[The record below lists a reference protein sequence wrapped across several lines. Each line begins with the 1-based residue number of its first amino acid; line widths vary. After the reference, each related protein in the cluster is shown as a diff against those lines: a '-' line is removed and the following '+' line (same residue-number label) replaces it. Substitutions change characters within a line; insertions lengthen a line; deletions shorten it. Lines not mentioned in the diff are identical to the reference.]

1 MKMAIVSG
9 RGCGENHSFSSV
21 LRKTVLSLLL
31 LLVSSLVFAQKV
43 ITGQV
48 VSSDDDEPLP
58 GVTVIV
64 NGTTRG
70 TVTDIDGKYT
80 LETQEGDEAL
90 VFSYVGYRKLEVAI
104 GSLNVIDVS
113 MSLDI
118 EQLDEVIVV
127 AYGVVRKSDHT
138 GSISSIKAE
147 DITSVPAASPV
158 QALQGKVSGVRVVS
172 NSGTPG
178 EAPTVRIR
186 GVGTFG
192 DASPIYVVDGLILQ
206 DITFLNA
213 SDIKSMEVLKD
224 ASATALYGSRGANG
238 VILVTT
244 KTGSKGDKAVVEAS
258 FEQGAQSI
266 TQYIDMLE
274 AREFAEVINTIQ
286 PGTFN
291 NLSLLENTDWQQEV
305 YRDLAPLTTA
315 QISVRGGSEKVGYF
329 VSAGY
334 FDQAGIIPKSGFE
347 RFNVRINNHYE
358 PFEGLK
364 LGHNLNFTRFTQDL
378 APGVVASTLRAWP
391 TDPARD
397 ENGAFFGNRG
407 NGNPL
412 AAIAFNN
419 SIREGFRTVGNFYAD
434 IRFLKDFTFRTSYG
448 IDYEFANTSRFTPE
462 FFVTP
467 QQQNPVS
474 QLSKGEERTDNWL
487 WENTLTWDKDLG
499 SHRLNVLVGY
509 TLQEDNRETLNVG
522 GEDLIRDFITFLPGN
537 LENITSVS
545 NRAAIESRT
554 SYLFRTNYVAF
565 EKYLLTLSFRR
576 DGSSRFSANNRWGNF
591 PSVAVGWN
599 ISEEGFFGGLNSLI
613 PYLKMKASY
622 GVVGNDKIPVMSRF
636 TLIDLDAG
644 AVFGIDETLNGGAT
658 FNTSGN
664 PNLIWEEAKQFN
676 IGVEAELLNGR
687 LLMEIDYYDRTTEGV
702 LVPLQLPGHFG
713 NGSFATTFFNA
724 ADVRNNGIDL
734 NLGWRD
740 QVASVNYAFGAN
752 ISTVNNEVLQVT
764 EGTGNTQFLS
774 LGNLGNGQNVKRVE
788 KGFPI
793 GYFYGYKVI
802 GIFQN
807 EAQLD
812 QHPRISTQGVGDFIY
827 QDVNGDGQITP
838 DDRTNIGSPFAD
850 LIYGFN
856 MDFGYKG
863 IEVSLDWQGELGKEI
878 YNGKNAVR
886 SGQFNYESSVI
897 NAWNGEGSSNSEP
910 RITASG
916 VNYSQSDWFIQDG
929 SYLRLRTATISYN
942 IPNNLLEKVKM
953 TQARVYLRGTNVL
966 TFTKYSGYTP
976 EIGGDVGSSGI
987 DTGLYPVTAIYS
999 VGMNLT
1005 F

>member
-1 MKMAIVSG
+1 MNMAIVSG
-9 RGCGENHSFSSV
+9 QDHDEYNSS
-21 LRKTVLSLLL
+21 RTVLLKALLYAL
-31 LLVSSLVFAQKV
+31 LMLLSCLVFAQR
-43 ITGQV
+43 TLSGQV
-48 VSSDDDEPLP
+48 VSEEDGETLP

-70 TVTDIDGKYT
+70 TITDINGKYT
-80 LETQEGDEAL
+80 LETKAGDEVL
-90 VFSYVGYRKLEVAI
+90 VFSYVGYQKVKVAI
-104 GSLNVIDVS
+104 ENQSVIDVS
-113 MSLDI
+113 MRLDI
-118 EQLDEVIVV
+118 EQLDEVVVV

-138 GSISSIKAE
+138 GSVSSIKAE

-244 KTGSKGDKAVVEAS
+244 KSGNQSDKAIVEAS

-291 NLSLLENTDWQQEV
+291 NLNLLENTDWQREV

-315 QISVRGGSEKVGYF
+315 QLSIRGGSEKVGYF

-334 FDQAGIIPKSGFE
+334 FDQEGIIPKSGFE
-347 RFNVRINNHYE
+347 RFNVRLNNHYE

-364 LGHNLNFTRFTQDL
+364 LGHNLNFTRFTQDQ

-397 ENGAFFGNRG
+397 ENGFFGNRG

-412 AAIAFNN
+412 AAIEFNN
-419 SIREGFRTVGNFYAD
+419 STRVGFRTVGNFYAD
-434 IRFLKDFTFRTSYG
+434 IRFLDDFTFRTSYG
-448 IDYEFANTSRFTPE
+448 IDYEFANTTRFTPE

-499 SHRLNVLVGY
+499 DHRLNVLVGY
-509 TLQEDNRETLNVG
+509 TLQEDNRETLSVG
-522 GEDLIRDFITFLPGN
+522 GEDLIRDFITFLPSN

-545 NRAAIESRT
+545 NGAAIESRT
-554 SYLFRTNYVAF
+554 SYLFRANYVAL
-565 EKYLLTLSFRR
+565 EKYLLTVSFRR
-576 DGSSRFSANNRWGNF
+576 DGSSRFSTNNRWGNF
-591 PSVAVGWN
+591 PSLAVGWN
-599 ISEEGFFGGLNSLI
+599 ISEENFFGGLTSFI
-613 PYLKMKASY
+613 PYLKLKASY

-658 FNTSGN
+658 LSNSGN
-664 PNLIWEEAKQFN
+664 PNLIWEEARQFN
-676 IGVEAELLNGR
+676 IGVETELLDGR
-687 LLMEIDYYDRTTEGV
+687 LLMEIDYYDRTTKGV
-702 LVPLQLPGHFG
+702 LVPLQLPAHFG

-734 NLGWRD
+734 NLGWRE
-740 QVASVNYAFGAN
+740 QVGGIKYALGAN

-788 KGFPI
+788 KGLPI
-793 GYFYGYKVI
+793 GYFYGYRVI

-807 EAQLD
+807 EAELN
-812 QHPRISTQGVGDFIY
+812 QHPRFSTQGVGDFIY
-827 QDVNGDGQITP
+827 EDVNGDGQMTP

-886 SGQFNYESSVI
+886 SGQFNYEASVLD
-897 NAWNGEGSSNSEP
+897 AWSGEGTANTEP

-929 SYLRLRTATISYN
+929 SYLRLRTATIAYN
-942 IPNNLLEKVKM
+942 IPNKLIEKLKLGK
-953 TQARVYLRGTNVL
+953 ARVYLRGTNLL
-966 TFTKYSGYTP
+966 TFTKYTGYTP

-999 VGMNLT
+999 TGVNLT

>member
-1 MKMAIVSG
+1 MNMAIVLSHG
-9 RGCGENHSFSSV
+9 HDLYGP
-21 LRKTVLSLLL
+21 LRITLLRTLFFFLLASLGTQA
-31 LLVSSLVFAQKV
+31 FAQR
-43 ITGQV
+43 TLSGQV
-48 VSSDDDEPLP
+48 TSAEENEPLP
-58 GVTVIV
+58 GVTIII

-70 TVTDIDGKYT
+70 TITDIEGNYELDV
-80 LETQEGDEAL
+80 QEGDESL
-90 VFSYVGYRKLEVAI
+90 VFSYVGYKQVEMTI
-104 GSLNVIDVS
+104 GNQSVIDVS

-138 GSISSIKAE
+138 GSVSSIKAE

-178 EAPTVRIR
+178 EAPSVRIR

-213 SDIKSMEVLKD
+213 SDIQSMEVLKD

-244 KTGSKGDKAVVEAS
+244 KTGSRGDKATVDVS

-266 TQYIDMLE
+266 SQYIDMLE
-274 AREFAEVINTIQ
+274 AREFAQVINEIQ

-291 NLSLLENTDWQQEV
+291 NLNLLENTDWQREV
-305 YRDLAPLTTA
+305 YRNMAPLTTA
-315 QISVRGGSEKVGYF
+315 QVSVRGGSEKVGYF

-334 FDQAGIIPKSGFE
+334 FDQSGIIPKSGFE

-364 LGHNLNFTRFTQDL
+364 IGHNVNFTRFTQDL

-391 TDPARD
+391 TDPSRD
-397 ENGAFFGNRG
+397 ENGDFFGNRG

-419 SIREGFRTVGNFYAD
+419 STREGFRAVGNFFAD
-434 IRFLKDFTFRTSYG
+434 IRFLNDFTFRTSYG
-448 IDYEFANTSRFTPE
+448 IDYEFANTARFTPE

-487 WENTLTWDKDLG
+487 WENTLTWDKDFG
-499 SHRLNVLVGY
+499 DHRLNVLAGY
-509 TLQEDNRETLNVG
+509 TLQEDNRETLSVG
-522 GEDLIRDFITFLPGN
+522 GEDLIRDFITFLPSN

-545 NRAAIESRT
+545 NRAAIESRS
-554 SYLFRTNYVAF
+554 SYLFRANYVAL
-565 EKYLLTLSFRR
+565 EKYLLTVSFRR
-576 DGSSRFSANNRWGNF
+576 DGSSRFASANRWGNF

-599 ISEEGFFGGLNSLI
+599 VSEEGFFGGLTSFI
-613 PYLKMKASY
+613 PYVKMKASY

-644 AVFGIDETLNGGAT
+644 AVFGIDETLNNGAT

-664 PNLIWEEAKQFN
+664 PNLIWEEARQFN
-676 IGVEAELLNGR
+676 VGVEAEMLDGR
-687 LLMEIDYYDRTTEGV
+687 LLMEMDYYDRTTEGV

-740 QVASVNYAFGAN
+740 RKGKVDYALSAN

-774 LGNLGNGQNVKRVE
+774 LGSLGNGQNVKRVE

-793 GYFYGYKVI
+793 GYFYGYRVI

-807 EAQLD
+807 ESELD
-812 QHPRISTQGVGDFIY
+812 QHARFSTQGVGDFIY
-827 QDVNGDGQITP
+827 EDVNGDGQMTP
-838 DDRTNIGSPFAD
+838 DDRTMIGSPFAD

-856 MDFGYKG
+856 MDFGFRG

-886 SGQFNYESSVI
+886 SGQFNYESSVL
-897 NAWNGEGSSNSEP
+897 NAWTGEGTSNSEP

-929 SYLRLRTATISYN
+929 SYLRLRTATISYK
-942 IPNNLLEKVKM
+942 IPSNLLEKAKLN
-953 TQARVYLRGTNVL
+953 QAKIYLRGTNLL
-966 TFTKYSGYTP
+966 TFTKYTGYTP

-999 VGMNLT
+999 TGINVT

>member
-1 MKMAIVSG
+1 MNMAIVIKHG
-9 RGCGENHSFSSV
+9 HELFYPFRNV
-21 LRKTVLSLLL
+21 LLPALAYFLLMLLSA
-31 LLVSSLVFAQKV
+31 SVFAQNS
-43 ITGQV
+43 ISGQV
-48 VSSDDDEPLP
+48 VSSEDNDPLP
-58 GVTVIV
+58 GVTVII

-70 TVTDIDGKYT
+70 TITDLNGNYT
-80 LETQEGDEAL
+80 LEVDEGDEVL
-90 VFSYVGYRKLEVAI
+90 VFSYVGYQKVEAI
-104 GSLNVIDVS
+104 IENRGVIDVAL
-113 MSLDI
+113 SLDI

-213 SDIKSMEVLKD
+213 ADIQSMEVLKD

-244 KTGSKGDKAVVEAS
+244 KSGSKGDKAVVEAS
-258 FEQGAQSI
+258 FEQGVQSI
-266 TQYIDMLE
+266 LQYIDMLE

-291 NLSLLENTDWQQEV
+291 NLNLLENTDWQREV

-347 RFNVRINNHYE
+347 RFNVRLNNYYE
-358 PFEGLK
+358 PVEGLK
-364 LGHNLNFTRFTQDL
+364 LGHNLNFTRFSQDL

-391 TDPARD
+391 TDPTRD
-397 ENGAFFGNRG
+397 ENGELFGNRG

-412 AAIAFNN
+412 AAIEFTN
-419 SIREGFRTVGNFYAD
+419 STREGFRAVGNFYAD
-434 IRFLKDFTFRTSYG
+434 IQFLKDFTFRTSYG
-448 IDYEFANTSRFTPE
+448 VDYEFSNTFRFTPE

-499 SHRLNVLVGY
+499 DHRLNVLVGY
-509 TLQEDNRETLNVG
+509 TLQEDNRETLSVG
-522 GEDLIRDFITFLPGN
+522 GEDLIRDFITYLPSN
-537 LENITSVS
+537 LESITSVS
-545 NRAAIESRT
+545 NQAAIESRT
-554 SYLFRTNYVAF
+554 SYLFRANYVAF
-565 EKYLLTLSFRR
+565 EKYLLTVSFRR
-576 DGSSRFSANNRWGNF
+576 DGSSRFATDNRWGNF

-599 ISEEGFFGGLNSLI
+599 ISEERFFSGLAAYI

-644 AVFGIDETLNGGAT
+644 AVFGIEETLNGGAT

-664 PNLIWEEAKQFN
+664 PNLLWEEANQFN
-676 IGVEAELLNGR
+676 IGIETEFLEGR
-687 LLMEIDYYDRTTEGV
+687 ILMELDYYDRTTEGV
-702 LVPLQLPGHFG
+702 LVPLQLPAHFG

-740 QVASVNYAFGAN
+740 RAGNINYAVEAN

-812 QHPRISTQGVGDFIY
+812 QHARFSTQGVGDFIY
-827 QDVNGDGQITP
+827 QDVNGDGQMTP
-838 DDRTNIGSPFAD
+838 DDRTDIGSPFAD

-863 IEVSLDWQGELGKEI
+863 LEVSLDWQGELGKEI

-897 NAWNGEGSSNSEP
+897 NAWSGEGTSNSEP

-929 SYLRLRTATISYN
+929 SYLRLRTATVSYK
-942 IPNNLLEKVKM
+942 IPNDIIQKVKLA
-953 TQARVYLRGTNVL
+953 QAKVYLRGTNML
-966 TFTKYSGYTP
+966 TFTKYTGYTP
-976 EIGGDVGSSGI
+976 EIGGDVNSSGI
-987 DTGLYPVTAIYS
+987 DTGLYPVTAIYAA
-999 VGMNLT
+999 GINLT